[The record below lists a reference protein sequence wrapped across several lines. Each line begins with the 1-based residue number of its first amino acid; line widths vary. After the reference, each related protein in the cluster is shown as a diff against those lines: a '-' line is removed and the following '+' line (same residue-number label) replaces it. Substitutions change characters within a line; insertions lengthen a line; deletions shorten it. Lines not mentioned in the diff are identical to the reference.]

1 MAPEAIRRGAA
12 SPSPLSSPTPSAV
25 AAFAVRKDTS
35 SPFSP
40 SAAFRDVASPMSASH
55 ASLTTDPVHA
65 TLSPRPMSPVAYRV
79 DHTAPAASSSSYNG
93 DNTHLA
99 AAAKP
104 ISQNGGRQM
113 NSNGATF
120 QPQPS
125 KGPAAASSSTASS
138 ADKATE
144 RAFYR
149 RILFQDLPVSTE
161 APSITHDAD
170 LDHEIYLLLAYLLR
184 ETVLPWY
191 SKLTPDREFLTQIT
205 SIITSIIHTIFQRQS
220 SAADPASFSATSFES
235 DIHAPRS
242 TPIAELPRIHDL
254 LSRDIP
260 LILRQHCSD
269 FRQAQSK
276 VDSVCAP
283 LGALQSASIAAVVLS
298 QAEQDEQR
306 RQQIRERLPSHFR
319 ESFDPTSRS
328 NASCPSPLQLAQLYH
343 AASPHIGVDPITCS
357 LDGKFDMAYLRI
369 AVLNLLSSLLPADE
383 YAPDTEKFIVRDVL
397 VTVLRGTLARS
408 FRPWFLV
415 QSIHKTLDA
424 LGWPSN
430 PPLPT
435 AQANGIQGVEQKT
448 PSESPASN
456 PRAVSAIAGLL
467 SRLPT
472 LLLQLWTFI
481 VFSALPFLVRA
492 YLDLFNVQRATSRKK
507 RKQHQQQQQQHALQ
521 GNPANHHRLSAHK
534 GTFPSSLSAGS
545 LYERKMHGRFPS
557 RKYQF
562 SLDDTITAQGRSS
575 AIVGNLTLTQAD
587 LAATQDL
594 SGVDETKESSNEV
607 LDETELPPDYFG
619 NWLDAAEEV
628 LQVHSHVVLRA
639 LFGIARTTLGITGLD
654 ESLNRMMMRRINTE
668 LRDTQK
674 LTKMVRELHK
684 ILLPNGHLPPS
695 VPEPDVETQEAEWI
709 RLRTRLICAPKQNGE
724 GLAPWL
730 VKKVLLGSA
739 GRGLRRGDRATRIQD
754 TQIQVQR
761 LTSWLE
767 PFCSAQAAGPNTLLA
782 ILLFERVVVV
792 LCPDLALA

>member
-1 MAPEAIRRGAA
+1 
-12 SPSPLSSPTPSAV
+12 
-25 AAFAVRKDTS
+25 
-35 SPFSP
+35 
-40 SAAFRDVASPMSASH
+40 
-55 ASLTTDPVHA
+55 
-65 TLSPRPMSPVAYRV
+65 
-79 DHTAPAASSSSYNG
+79 
-93 DNTHLA
+93 
-99 AAAKP
+99 
-104 ISQNGGRQM
+104 M
-113 NSNGATF
+113 NSNRATF

-170 LDHEIYLLLAYLLR
+170 LDHEIYLLLASLLR

-205 SIITSIIHTIFQRQS
+205 SIITSIIHAVVQRQS
-220 SAADPASFSATSFES
+220 SPAGPVSFSATSFQS

-242 TPIAELPRIHDL
+242 TPNAELPRIHDL

-260 LILRQHCSD
+260 LILGQHCSD

-283 LGALQSASIAAVVLS
+283 LGAQQSSSIAAVVLS

-328 NASCPSPLQLAQLYH
+328 NASYPSPLQFAQLFH
-343 AASPHIGVDPITCS
+343 AASPHTGVDPTTCS

-383 YAPDTEKFIVRDVL
+383 YAPDTEKFIVRDVI

-448 PSESPASN
+448 PSESPASS
-456 PRAVSAIAGLL
+456 PGAVPAIAGLL

-472 LLLQLWTFI
+472 LLLQVWTFI
-481 VFSALPFLVRA
+481 IFTALPFLVRA
-492 YLDLFNVQRATSRKK
+492 YLDLFNVQRAASRKK
-507 RKQHQQQQQQHALQ
+507 RKQYQQQQQHALQ
-521 GNPANHHRLSAHK
+521 GDSANHHRSSAHK
-534 GTFPSSLSAGS
+534 GTFPSSLSTGS
-545 LYERKMHGRFPS
+545 LYQRKMHGRFPS
-557 RKYQF
+557 RKFQF
-562 SLDDTITAQGRSS
+562 GPDDTITAQGRSS

-594 SGVDETKESSNEV
+594 SGVDETKESSNEAF
-607 LDETELPPDYFG
+607 DETELPLDYVG

-639 LFGIARTTLGITGLD
+639 LFGIARMTLGITGLD
-654 ESLNRMMMRRINTE
+654 ESVNRMVMRRINTE

-674 LTKMVRELHK
+674 LTKMLRELRR
-684 ILLPNGHLPPS
+684 IVLPNGHLPPS
-695 VPEPDVETQEAEWI
+695 VPDPDVETQEAEWI
-709 RLRTRLICAPKQNGE
+709 RLRIRLICAHKQNGE
-724 GLAPWL
+724 GLTPWL

-739 GRGLRRGDRATRIQD
+739 DGGLRRGDRATRIQD
-754 TQIQVQR
+754 TQIQMQR

-792 LCPDLALA
+792 LCPDLALT

>member
-65 TLSPRPMSPVAYRV
+65 TLSPRPMSPVAYRI
-79 DHTAPAASSSSYNG
+79 DHTAPTASTSSYNAV
-93 DNTHLA
+93 NPHTA
-99 AAAKP
+99 AASKP
-104 ISQNGGRQM
+104 IINQNGGRQM
-113 NSNGATF
+113 NRNGATL
-120 QPQPS
+120 QAQPS
-125 KGPAAASSSTASS
+125 KGPGAASSSTPSNP
-138 ADKATE
+138 DKSTE

-149 RILFQDLPVSTE
+149 RILFQNLSASTE

-205 SIITSIIHTIFQRQS
+205 SIIASIIHTVVQRQS
-220 SAADPASFSATSFES
+220 SAADSTSVPATSFES

-242 TPIAELPRIHDL
+242 TPNAELPRIHDL

-260 LILRQHCSD
+260 LILRQHCFD

-283 LGALQSASIAAVVLS
+283 LGTQQSSSTAAVVLS
-298 QAEQDEQR
+298 QAEQDEHR

-319 ESFDPTSRS
+319 ESFDPASRS
-328 NASCPSPLQLAQLYH
+328 NASYASPLQLAQLFH
-343 AASPHIGVDPITCS
+343 AASPHPGLDPTSGS

-397 VTVLRGTLARS
+397 VTVLRGALARS
-408 FRPWFLV
+408 FRPWFFV

-435 AQANGIQGVEQKT
+435 AQTNGVHGVEQKR
-448 PSESPASN
+448 PSESPTSSGG
-456 PRAVSAIAGLL
+456 AVPALAGLL

-472 LLLQLWTFI
+472 LLLQAWTFI
-481 VFSALPFLVRA
+481 VFTALPFLVRA
-492 YLDLFNVQRATSRKK
+492 YLDLFNVQRAANRKK
-507 RKQHQQQQQQHALQ
+507 RKQQQQQQHALQ
-521 GNPANHHRLSAHK
+521 GDSANHHRSSAQK
-534 GTFPSSLSAGS
+534 GTLPSSISAGS

-557 RKYQF
+557 RKFQL

-575 AIVGNLTLTQAD
+575 AIDGNLTPTQAD
-587 LAATQDL
+587 LAATRDL
-594 SGVDETKESSNEV
+594 AGVDEAKESSKEAY
-607 LDETELPPDYFG
+607 DATDLPPNYMG
-619 NWLDAAEEV
+619 NWLDVVEDV

-639 LFGIARTTLGITGLD
+639 LFGIARTTLGTTGLD
-654 ESLNRMMMRRINTE
+654 ESVNRMVMRRINTE

-674 LTKMVRELHK
+674 LTKMVRELRK

-695 VPEPDVETQEAEWI
+695 VPDPDVETQEAEWI
-709 RLRTRLICAPKQNGE
+709 RLRTRLICANDQSGK
-724 GLAPWL
+724 GLVPWL

-739 GRGLRRGDRATRIQD
+739 DGGLHRGDRVTRIQD

-782 ILLFERVVVV
+782 ILLFERVIVV
-792 LCPDLALA
+792 LCPDLALT